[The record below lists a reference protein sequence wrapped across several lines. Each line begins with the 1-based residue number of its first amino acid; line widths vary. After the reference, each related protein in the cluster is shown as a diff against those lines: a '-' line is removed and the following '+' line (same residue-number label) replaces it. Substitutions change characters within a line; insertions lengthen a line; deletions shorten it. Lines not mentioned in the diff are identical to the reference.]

1 MIVLLLFSASF
12 FRPLFPLPFVLP
24 FPFFFPLCFSSF
36 LLFLYCSVFVFVCP
50 GSFVFYV
57 LFLLF
62 SVYSIPFFLL
72 SFPFSLI
79 SFFFIGISGILWK
92 WCHVVLN
99 KVQKRS
105 RTGVVPFGI
114 TKNRNM
120 FAIIPSVSI
129 FQTYGV
135 PLWSTVWVS
144 FLFRPSAW
152 FKTSGACQHLHI
164 LALFRVWVVD
174 QNTP

>member
-1 MIVLLLFSASF
+1 MMIVLLLFSPSF
-12 FRPLFPLPFVLP
+12 FRPLFPLFPLPFVLP
-24 FPFFFPLCFSSF
+24 FPSFFLHVF
-36 LLFLYCSVFVFVCP
+36 LLFFCSFIVLFLCLFAQAHL
-50 GSFVFYV
+50 FFYV

-62 SVYSIPFFLL
+62 SVYSIPFFLV

-114 TKNRNM
+114 TKNRNK
-120 FAIIPSVSI
+120 FAIIQYVSI

-135 PLWSTVWVS
+135 PL
-144 FLFRPSAW
+144 
-152 FKTSGACQHLHI
+152 
-164 LALFRVWVVD
+164 
-174 QNTP
+174 

>member
-1 MIVLLLFSASF
+1 MRDLQGVDFVVWWLSFFCSLLRSSVLCFLCFLCPSCFLSLLFSFISF
-12 FRPLFPLPFVLP
+12 FFSFVP
-24 FPFFFPLCFSSF
+24 
-36 LLFLYCSVFVFVCP
+36 LLFCFCVCLP
-50 GSFVFYV
+50 RPICFFYV

-62 SVYSIPFFLL
+62 SVYSIPFFLV

-114 TKNRNM
+114 TKHRNK
-120 FAIIPSVSI
+120 FAIIQYVSI

-135 PLWSTVWVS
+135 PLW
-144 FLFRPSAW
+144 
-152 FKTSGACQHLHI
+152 
-164 LALFRVWVVD
+164 
-174 QNTP
+174 

>member
-1 MIVLLLFSASF
+1 MLDDDCPSFVLS
-12 FRPLFPLPFVLP
+12 FVLP
-24 FPFFFPLCFSSF
+24 SFVSFVSFALRASFPFFFPLFLSSF

-50 GSFVFYV
+50 GPFVFYV

-62 SVYSIPFFLL
+62 SVYSIPFFLV

-114 TKNRNM
+114 TKNRNK
-120 FAIIPSVSI
+120 FAIIQYVSI

-135 PLWSTVWVS
+135 PL
-144 FLFRPSAW
+144 
-152 FKTSGACQHLHI
+152 
-164 LALFRVWVVD
+164 
-174 QNTP
+174 